1 MGKKGS
7 RRSRRPAAGG
17 IDPSRYFDSPSD
29 PRAERKTR
37 QLCREVRDALSGA
50 LGGLEDQVLVDA
62 WIIEVIPAPDASH
75 LRVIVAASPD
85 ADLDAVHGALG
96 RASGVLRGEVAS
108 AITRKRTPL
117 LSFQVVRETEP

>member
-1 MGKKGS
+1 
-7 RRSRRPAAGG
+7 
-17 IDPSRYFDSPSD
+17 
-29 PRAERKTR
+29 
-37 QLCREVRDALSGA
+37 VRDALSGA
-50 LGGLEDQVLVDA
+50 LGGLEDEVLVDA

-85 ADLDAVHGALG
+85 ADLDAVHEALG

-117 LSFQVVRETEP
+117 LSFQVVREAEP